1 MIKNMA
7 SWDRIGRV
15 LIALVF
21 VLLNVTGVVS
31 GAFGVVLWV
40 FAGIF
45 LLTSLVGFCPLY
57 APFKFSTKKISKD

>member
-1 MIKNMA
+1 MKKNMA
-7 SWDRIGRV
+7 SWDRLGRV

-21 VLLNVTGVVS
+21 VILNVTGAVT
-31 GAFGVVLWV
+31 GAFSIILWV

-57 APFKFSTKKISKD
+57 APFRFSTMKKKE